1 VQRDRYWGFKEIMM
15 VTCEQYL
22 KQKMIVRDMS
32 NKISDILTS
41 YGYENNNI
49 ETRKIITEKCNDVL
63 KDIPFAYFNVV
74 CDESNNTA
82 DVIDRNQLKCDI
94 AFNFNIDNEF
104 TIRRYTICKI
114 GVTFDEVLN
123 EGE

>member
-1 VQRDRYWGFKEIMM
+1 MTNDKMIE
-15 VTCEQYL
+15 
-22 KQKMIVRDMS
+22 QKMIIDEMS
-32 NKISDILTS
+32 NKISDILKYYS
-41 YGYENNNI
+41 YEDNNI
-49 ETRKIITEKCNDVL
+49 ETRKNITEKCNDVL
-63 KDIPFAYFNVV
+63 KNIPFADFNVV